1 MSDIKKQKEK
11 TDGRGWGVVDFSR
24 EGPFSIVPGTVKKVK
39 EFIKKAKDKKD
50 KKKRGPRDE

>member
-1 MSDIKKQKEK
+1 MTDIKKQKEK
-11 TDGRGWGVVDFSR
+11 TDGKGWGVVDFSR
-24 EGPFSIVPGTVKKVK
+24 ESPFSIVPGTVKKVK